1 MKKLITGASC
11 VFLLMCMLSS
21 CGSSGDSKDTAKDSV
36 VRNDSVAALKPDSS
50 GSANRTKKRVD
61 NDASEFASR
70 AAEGGMMEVELGQ
83 LANERA
89 VSQRVKDFGAM
100 MVKDH
105 KAANAELRSVVGSL
119 DISLPSMV
127 SGGDKKEMDKLN
139 KKNGKDFDKA
149 YMNMMLDDHRKDVT
163 EFRRAADKCS
173 ETSLRDFASKTL
185 PVLEKHLDSAKA
197 ITGKH

>member
-11 VFLLMCMLSS
+11 VYLLMCMLSS
-21 CGSSGDSKDTAKDSV
+21 CGGSGDSKDTAKDSV

-50 GSANRTKKRVD
+50 GSANRMKKRVD

-70 AAEGGMMEVELGQ
+70 AAEGGMMEVELGH

-139 KKNGKDFDKA
+139 KKNGKDFEKA
-149 YMNMMLDDHRKDVT
+149 YMNLMLDDHRKDVT

-173 ETSLRDFASKTL
+173 EQSLRDFASKTL

>member
-1 MKKLITGASC
+1 MKKLIAGASC
-11 VFLLMCMLSS
+11 VFVLMCMLPS
-21 CGSSGDSKDTAKDSV
+21 CGGSGDSRDTAKDSV

-50 GSANRTKKRVD
+50 GSAGRMKKRVD

-83 LANERA
+83 LASERA

-105 KAANAELRSVVGSL
+105 KAANEELKSVVGSL

-127 SGGDKKEMDKLN
+127 SEGDKKEMDKLN

-173 ETSLRDFASKTL
+173 EQSLRDFASKTL

>member
-1 MKKLITGASC
+1 MF
-11 VFLLMCMLSS
+11 VLMCMLPS
-21 CGSSGDSKDTAKDSV
+21 CGGSGDSRDTAKDSV

-50 GSANRTKKRVD
+50 GSAGRMKKRVD
-61 NDASEFASR
+61 KDASEFASR

-83 LANERA
+83 LASERA

-105 KAANAELRSVVGSL
+105 KAANEELKSVVGSL

-127 SGGDKKEMDKLN
+127 SEGDKKEMDKLN

-173 ETSLRDFASKTL
+173 DQSLRDFASKTL

>member
-1 MKKLITGASC
+1 MFVLT
-11 VFLLMCMLSS
+11 CMLPS
-21 CGSSGDSKDTAKDSV
+21 CGGSGDSRDTAKDSV

-50 GSANRTKKRVD
+50 GSAGRMKKRVD
-61 NDASEFASR
+61 KDASEFASR

-83 LANERA
+83 LASERA

-105 KAANAELRSVVGSL
+105 KAANEELKSVVGSL

-127 SGGDKKEMDKLN
+127 SEGDKKEMDKLN

-173 ETSLRDFASKTL
+173 DQSLRDFASKTL

>member
-1 MKKLITGASC
+1 MKKLIAGASC
-11 VFLLMCMLSS
+11 VFVLTCMLPS
-21 CGSSGDSKDTAKDSV
+21 CGGSGDSRDTAKDSV

-50 GSANRTKKRVD
+50 GSAGRMKKRVD
-61 NDASEFASR
+61 KDASEFASR

-83 LANERA
+83 LASERA

-105 KAANAELRSVVGSL
+105 KAANEELKSVVGSL

-127 SGGDKKEMDKLN
+127 SEGDKKEMDKLN

-173 ETSLRDFASKTL
+173 DQSLRDFASKTL